1 MRLHGYSAVIVSPL
15 VTASSPGG
23 SMQST
28 VTAGEPWPRPA
39 IAWYAVAILVIAFIF
54 SFIDRIIIAM
64 LVDPLK
70 QDLGLSDTQLGI
82 LQGLAFAVFYA
93 VVGLPI
99 GRMADRYS
107 RRTIIGVGIFL
118 WSIMTAVCGLA
129 RNFWELF
136 LARVGVGVGEAALS
150 PAAYSMIA
158 DYFPK
163 EKLGRAVG
171 VYQAGAFFGAG
182 LSFLVGGL
190 IIQAVAKA
198 GDISLPLVGA
208 VRPWQVVFFVVG
220 LPGVLVALLM
230 FTVREPARRGQLAVH
245 AAGIPLGTVV
255 RYALSR
261 WRVFGLHFFGFA
273 MLAVPI
279 TTILTW
285 AFAYFTRVLGYA
297 PPQAALTLGSI
308 LVVLSPLGVYAGG
321 WLADFFQQRGH
332 RDGTLRVGII
342 AAVLLLPL
350 AALAT
355 TLDSPELALVLFCP
369 FVFCASLSMAV
380 APAALQ
386 VVAPNQMRA
395 QISATWMLVLNLVT
409 AGLGPTAVGFIT
421 DAFGD
426 PLAVGRSMAL
436 VNCIAIPLGAV
447 ALWFALKPF
456 RIAAAEQTAAA

>member
-1 MRLHGYSAVIVSPL
+1 KGEC
-15 VTASSPGG
+15 
-23 SMQST
+23 MQT
-28 VTAGEPWPRPA
+28 QAAAGEPWPRPA
-39 IAWYAVAILVIAFIF
+39 VAWYAVVILVIAFVF

-99 GRMADRYS
+99 GRWADRYS
-107 RRTIIGVGIFL
+107 RRMIIASGIFL

-261 WRVFGLHFFGFA
+261 WRVFGLH
-273 MLAVPI
+273 
-279 TTILTW
+279 
-285 AFAYFTRVLGYA
+285 
-297 PPQAALTLGSI
+297 
-308 LVVLSPLGVYAGG
+308 
-321 WLADFFQQRGH
+321 
-332 RDGTLRVGII
+332 
-342 AAVLLLPL
+342 
-350 AALAT
+350 
-355 TLDSPELALVLFCP
+355 
-369 FVFCASLSMAV
+369 
-380 APAALQ
+380 
-386 VVAPNQMRA
+386 
-395 QISATWMLVLNLVT
+395 
-409 AGLGPTAVGFIT
+409 
-421 DAFGD
+421 
-426 PLAVGRSMAL
+426 
-436 VNCIAIPLGAV
+436 
-447 ALWFALKPF
+447 
-456 RIAAAEQTAAA
+456 